1 MMVEHT
7 CLHEDQLQGHSRA
20 IERLG
25 AEMDYKKEK
34 LDDLKESNRRM
45 EEKIDE
51 IKESVN
57 EIILKSQTD
66 DDKLDKRILAIETE
80 QQVQREVTEKNR
92 ADFNTKLSIIS
103 IIFLVL
109 TFYFNFLR

>member
-1 MMVEHT
+1 MPNPHD
-7 CLHEDQLQGHSRA
+7 CIHEDMLLSHNRT
-20 IERLG
+20 IERLD

-34 LDDLKESNRRM
+34 LDDLKESNKRM

-80 QQVQREVTEKNR
+80 QQVQRELTEKNR
-92 ADFNTKLSIIS
+92 ADFNTKLSIIT

-109 TFYFNFLR
+109 TFYFNFLK

>member
-1 MMVEHT
+1 MNNPHD
-7 CLHEDQLQGHSRA
+7 CIHENMILSHNRT
-20 IERLG
+20 IERLD

-80 QQVQREVTEKNR
+80 QQVQRELTKKNR

-109 TFYFNFLR
+109 TFYFNFLK

>member
-1 MMVEHT
+1 MPNPHD
-7 CLHEDQLQGHSRA
+7 CIHEDMLLSHNRT
-20 IERLG
+20 IERLD

-57 EIILKSQTD
+57 EIILKSTAD

-80 QQVQREVTEKNR
+80 LQVQRDITNKNR
-92 ADFNTKLSIIS
+92 SDFNTKLTIVSV
-103 IIFLVL
+103 IFIVL
-109 TFYFNFLR
+109 TFYFNFLK